1 MQLRVNGSAHD
12 VPDTWRDETLLSVL
26 REQLGLTGTKFGC
39 GQGECGTCTVHVD
52 GEIVKSCQIRASE
65 VETSE
70 VLTIEGLVSPNGEL
84 HPVQQAWLDERVAQ
98 CGYCQAGQIMQAVAL
113 LEKNPVPDDRVIAD
127 HMHGNLCRC
136 GTQSRIRK
144 AINRAASELRGN
156 S

>member
-1 MQLRVNGSAHD
+1 V
-12 VPDTWRDETLLSVL
+12 
-26 REQLGLTGTKFGC
+26 
-39 GQGECGTCTVHVD
+39 
-52 GEIVKSCQIRASE
+52 RASE

-70 VLTIEGLVSPNGEL
+70 VLTIEGLVSPDGEL

-127 HMHGNLCRC
+127 HMNGNLCRC

-144 AINRAASELRGN
+144 AINRAAIELRGN